1 MHIVFRSRKKSF
13 SIIEMKLRHCIT
25 LQKNTEKT
33 ILFYVTVTVSHRTY
47 LGIDQ
52 CIKRKFLSSGAKMW
66 KRRMF
71 DTDLVICL
79 CFVFASSV
87 LIQFHYQSQSQQ
99 RFLKLDFEA

>member
-1 MHIVFRSRKKSF
+1 
-13 SIIEMKLRHCIT
+13 MKLRHCIT

-33 ILFYVTVTVSHRTY
+33 ILLYITVTVSHRTY

-52 CIKRKFLSSGAKMW
+52 YIKRKFISSAAKMW

-71 DTDLVICL
+71 NTDFVICL

-87 LIQFHYQSQSQQ
+87 LIQFHYYSKVNNVS
-99 RFLKLDFEA
+99 

>member
-1 MHIVFRSRKKSF
+1 MNIVFHCRKKSF

-33 ILFYVTVTVSHRTY
+33 ILLYITVTISRRTY

-52 CIKRKFLSSGAKMW
+52 CIKRKFVSSAAKMW

-71 DTDLVICL
+71 DTDFVICL

-87 LIQFHYQSQSQQ
+87 LIQFHYHGRVNKVS
-99 RFLKLDFEA
+99 